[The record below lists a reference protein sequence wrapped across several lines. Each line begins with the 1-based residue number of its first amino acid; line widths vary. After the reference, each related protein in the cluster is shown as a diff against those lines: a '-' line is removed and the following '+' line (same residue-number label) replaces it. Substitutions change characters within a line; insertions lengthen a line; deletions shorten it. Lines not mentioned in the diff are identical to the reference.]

1 MLIFTE
7 RELKAHIGVDEPVI
21 KAIEAAFSS
30 LQTKEVDM
38 PPIMRV
44 DIPENNGEV
53 DVKSAY
59 IPGYDAFC
67 IKMSSGFFDNH
78 KRGLPSGSGM
88 MVLISTETGI
98 PKSVLLDNGYLTDV
112 RTAAAGAVAAKYL
125 APEKIERVGVIGAGN
140 AGEVSD
146 AGAEPGA
153 RF

>member
-78 KRGLPSGSGM
+78 KRGLA
-88 MVLISTETGI
+88 ERQRDDGI
-98 PKSVLLDNGYLTDV
+98 DQHRDGNSEI
-112 RTAAAGAVAAKYL
+112 RTAG
-125 APEKIERVGVIGAGN
+125 
-140 AGEVSD
+140 
-146 AGAEPGA
+146 
-153 RF
+153 